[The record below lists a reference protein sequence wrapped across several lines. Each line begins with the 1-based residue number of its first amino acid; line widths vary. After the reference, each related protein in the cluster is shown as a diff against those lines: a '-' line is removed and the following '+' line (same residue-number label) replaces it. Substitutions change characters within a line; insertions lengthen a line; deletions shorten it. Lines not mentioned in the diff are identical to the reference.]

1 MTDRRQLPLFP
12 LGTVLFPGTALP
24 LHVFEPRYRALMDD
38 LTGGELGTPLIT
50 PEFGIALIERG
61 HEVGGGDQR
70 SRVGT
75 VARLADAQ
83 QLDDGR
89 WMALAGGVGRF
100 RVASFLPDDPYPMAM
115 VEDLVDEPWGAT
127 PGAALADAE
136 AEVRRALALAV
147 ELEDG
152 TGPVTFDLDED
163 PATAA
168 WQLCGLA
175 PLGDL
180 DRQRLLETGDHQAR
194 LHLLRSLTA
203 EVAEVLAQRLSG
215 R

>member
-1 MTDRRQLPLFP
+1 MTRQLPLFP
-12 LGTVLFPGTALP
+12 LGTVLFPGTAVP

-75 VARLADAQ
+75 VARLADAHR
-83 QLDDGR
+83 LDDGR

-100 RVASFLPDDPYPMAM
+100 RVEEFLPDDPYPMAM
-115 VEDLVDEPWGAT
+115 VEDLGDAPWGKN
-127 PGAALADAE
+127 PRHALDDAE
-136 AEVRRALALAV
+136 EEVRRALALAV

-152 TGPVTFDLDED
+152 IAPVTFDLDED
-163 PATAA
+163 PARAA

-194 LHLLRSLTA
+194 LRLVRSLTA
-203 EVAEVLAQRLSG
+203 EVAELLAHRLSG
-215 R
+215 G

>member
-1 MTDRRQLPLFP
+1 MTRQMPLFP
-12 LGTVLFPGTALP
+12 LGTVMFPGTALP

-70 SRVGT
+70 ARIGT

-83 QLDDGR
+83 RLDDGR
-89 WMALAGGVGRF
+89 WVALAGGVGRF
-100 RVASFLPDDPYPMAM
+100 RVEAFLPDDPYPMAM
-115 VEDLVDEPWGAT
+115 VEDLADEPWGVT
-127 PGAALADAE
+127 PAEALAAAE
-136 AEVRRALALAV
+136 AAVRRALALAI

-152 TGPVTFDLDED
+152 NGPVTFDLDDD

-194 LHLLRSLTA
+194 LGLVRSLTA

>member
-1 MTDRRQLPLFP
+1 MTRRLPLFP

-38 LTGGELGTPLIT
+38 LTGAELGTPLII
-50 PEFGIALIERG
+50 PEFGVALIERG

-70 SRVGT
+70 CEVGT
-75 VARLADAQ
+75 VARLADARR
-83 QLDDGR
+83 LDDGR
-89 WMALAGGVGRF
+89 WVALAGGVGRF
-100 RVASFLPDDPYPMAM
+100 RVDTSLPDDPYPLAI
-115 VEDLVDEPWGAT
+115 VEDLADDPWGAT
-127 PGAALADAE
+127 PPAALAGAE
-136 AEVRRALALAV
+136 AEVRRALALAM
-147 ELEDG
+147 ELEG
-152 TGPVTFDLDED
+152 RAGPVTIDLDDD

-194 LHLLRSLTA
+194 LDLVRSLTA
-203 EVAEVLAQRLSG
+203 EVAELLAHRLSG
-215 R
+215 G

>member
-1 MTDRRQLPLFP
+1 MTRQMPLFP
-12 LGTVLFPGTALP
+12 LGAVMFPGTALP

-38 LTGGELGTPLIT
+38 LTGAELGTPLIT
-50 PEFGIALIERG
+50 PEFGITLIERG

-83 QLDDGR
+83 RFDDGR
-89 WMALAGGVGRF
+89 WVALAGGVGRF
-100 RVASFLPDDPYPMAM
+100 RVETFLPDDPYPLAM
-115 VEDLVDEPWGAT
+115 VEELVDEPWGAT

-136 AEVRRALALAV
+136 TEVRRALALAV

-152 TGPVTFDLDED
+152 MAPVTFELDED

-175 PLGDL
+175 PVGDL
-180 DRQRLLETGDHQAR
+180 DRQRLLETGNHQAR
-194 LHLLRSLTA
+194 LGLVRSVTA

>member
-1 MTDRRQLPLFP
+1 MTRQMPLFP
-12 LGTVLFPGTALP
+12 LGTVMFPGTALP

-70 SRVGT
+70 SRIGT

-83 QLDDGR
+83 RLDDGR
-89 WMALAGGVGRF
+89 WVALAGGVGRF
-100 RVASFLPDDPYPMAM
+100 RVEAFLPDDPYPMAV
-115 VEDLVDEPWGAT
+115 VEDLADEPWGAT
-127 PGAALADAE
+127 PVAALAAAE
-136 AEVRRALALAV
+136 VEVRRALALAV

-152 TGPVTFDLDED
+152 IGPVIFDLDDD

-194 LHLLRSLTA
+194 LGLVRSLTV
-203 EVAEVLAQRLSG
+203 EVAEVLAHRLSG